1 MGDRRG
7 DLWARNAKPA
17 AEAAAGLQQG
27 GHCVIVRGRLE
38 LTADGMGILDLDG
51 ALILLDLVDPIP
63 REFSDTWVEL
73 YLQRENV
80 ALCPYD
86 V

>member
-1 MGDRRG
+1 
-7 DLWARNAKPA
+7 
-17 AEAAAGLQQG
+17 
-27 GHCVIVRGRLE
+27 
-38 LTADGMGILDLDG
+38 MGILDLDG